1 MKKSVRRG
9 SMLAIAAT
17 AIMMSSCT
25 KNFDFSV
32 PENNVT
38 DEYAKG
44 WENAFGEIDSN
55 QDWNLATQK
64 TVNIT
69 VDGTKTVQILTGN
82 PYLNE
87 GKLAGEFIVDNQLSA
102 KVDLSKDT
110 EVIYAVQR
118 NENGKK
124 DVKTTYI
131 SEDGTFN
138 VDFTADAT
146 AARAA
151 TRSGS
156 RTATELKVTRNNFLE
171 LVMYYASEEWNI
183 WDFNSIV
190 NDYMTNSGTRHKIAF
205 NSWGDK
211 YFDASAGSV
220 SSSHVYVDKTLKD
233 AVNSIIPENQK
244 SSYYNTIIQDVDL
257 VVTEEG
263 PVTLTLLSAT
273 TSNNAA
279 IGYYIYTDK
288 TVNNEAVTAPSDYP
302 TKEFLSNGGYNSEL
316 GNYYTYVAST
326 RVVTDQQKL
335 ADKMVIIP
343 NVKSSDI
350 SPTTIYS
357 GEQVGG
363 SNCKQIKLL
372 YKNPTTGEY
381 SENFPAGTKIS
392 FFVVPNANA
401 SSTSIDA
408 SRTVFSFADM
418 NVDAHKSRL
427 DYYYYSNFSNDTY
440 SSSHAATFKVQDKIV
455 IGFEDAGYYSGND
468 FDYNDCVFLLDGN
481 FEEDI
486 IPDPIPEEDPE
497 ENSWIIACEDLGD
510 TDDYDFNDV
519 VFKVSHVSGQ
529 TTATVTPLA
538 AGGTLET
545 FIIHNNSYLGET
557 HQLLG
562 AKQSASGSYPMINT
576 SKITATATP
585 LEVTVAEDFTITKN
599 MGGFGILVKGKNGD
613 SNATLIT
620 APTAGTAPQM
630 FCVPA
635 TWAWPTE
642 RTKIQDAYPDFA
654 KWSADSNNI
663 EWYNNSVAD
672 KVVGGGA
679 Q

>member
-1 MKKSVRRG
+1 MKKFVRSS
-9 SMLAIAAT
+9 SMVAMAASAIF
-17 AIMMSSCT
+17 MCSCS
-25 KNFDFSV
+25 KNFDFSLQQ
-32 PENNVT
+32 ETVT

-55 QDWNLATQK
+55 QDWNLATQM
-64 TVNIT
+64 TINIT

-87 GKLAGEFIVDNQLSA
+87 GKLAGEFTVNNQLEA

-110 EVIYAVQR
+110 KVIYAVQR

-124 DVKTTYI
+124 DVKTTYAN
-131 SEDGTFN
+131 EDGTFT
-138 VDFTADAT
+138 VDFTANAS
-146 AARAA
+146 A
-151 TRSGS
+151 TRAITRNGSS
-156 RTATELKVTRNNFLE
+156 RTATELSVTRNNFLE
-171 LVMYYASEEWNI
+171 LIMYYASEEWNI

-190 NDYMTNSGTRHKIAF
+190 NDYMTNSGTRQKIAF

-211 YFDASAGSV
+211 YYDASAGSV
-220 SSSHVYVDKTLKD
+220 SSSTVYVDKTLKD
-233 AVNSIIPENQK
+233 AVTSIIPENQK

-257 VVTEEG
+257 VVTEDG

-273 TSNNAA
+273 TSNKAA

-302 TKEFLSNGGYNSEL
+302 TKDFLISGGYNSEWSK
-316 GNYYTYVAST
+316 YYTYVAST

-335 ADKMVIIP
+335 ADKMIIIP
-343 NVKSSDI
+343 NVQDIKPSDI
-350 SPTTIYS
+350 YW
-357 GEQVGG
+357 GEQEGG
-363 SNCKQIKLL
+363 SNCKQVKLL

-381 SENFPAGTKIS
+381 SENFPAGTKIA
-392 FFVVPNANA
+392 FFVVPNASA
-401 SSTSIDA
+401 TSTSIDA

-418 NVDAHKSRL
+418 NVDAHKSKL
-427 DYYYYSNFSNDTY
+427 DSYYYSNFDDKTY

-455 IGFEDAGYYSGND
+455 IGFEDAGSYSSQD

-481 FEEDI
+481 FDDEI
-486 IPDPIPEEDPE
+486 IPDPIPEVEPE

-545 FIIHNNSYLGET
+545 WIVYNNKYLGET

-562 AKQSASGSYPMINT
+562 AKENTSGSYPMINT
-576 SKITATATP
+576 TTITAP
-585 LEVTVAEDFTITKN
+585 GSPKVVTVPEDFTVTNN
-599 MGGFGILVKGKNGD
+599 MGGFSIIVKSKDNSN
-613 SNATLIT
+613 SNAVLIT
-620 APTAGTAPQM
+620 APSAGTAPQM
-630 FCVPA
+630 FCVPS

-642 RTKIQDAYPDFA
+642 RTRIQDAYPDFA
-654 KWSADSNNI
+654 NWSANSNNI
-663 EWYNNSVAD
+663 EWYNNATAG
-672 KVVGGGA
+672 KVIGGQA